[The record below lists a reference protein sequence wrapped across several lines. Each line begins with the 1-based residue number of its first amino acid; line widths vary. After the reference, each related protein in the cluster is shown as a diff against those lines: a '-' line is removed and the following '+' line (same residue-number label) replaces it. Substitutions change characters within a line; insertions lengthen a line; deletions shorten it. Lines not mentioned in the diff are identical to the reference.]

1 MMKMPSLSAWLML
14 KKLLP
19 YKNLIIFFIK
29 AIRKLD
35 KKRLEE
41 VTRILLEATK
51 DGVIAP
57 NEWNRLGGQNG
68 LGVIKG
74 NGKK

>member
-1 MMKMPSLSAWLML
+1 MKIASPSEWLML
-14 KKLLP
+14 KKILP

-35 KKRLEE
+35 KKRLKE
-41 VTRILLEATK
+41 VTRILVDATK
-51 DGVIAP
+51 DGVISP

-68 LGVIKG
+68 LGVVKG
-74 NGKK
+74 NGK